1 METCPAKHKS
11 NVSRK
16 ALKLADQLPI
26 REVARANWERGA
38 HTTLPVARANYSLVT
53 AAARVGALWLKEDS
67 RTAVSNLGQRCP
79 SAPHRARRSR
89 HLGQRRPSE
98 KVALTP
104 RAPRT

>member
-26 REVARANWERGA
+26 REVARAN
-38 HTTLPVARANYSLVT
+38 YSLAT

-67 RTAVSNLGQRCP
+67 RTAVS
-79 SAPHRARRSR
+79 H
-89 HLGQRRPSE
+89 
-98 KVALTP
+98 
-104 RAPRT
+104 